1 MTPHPRFALLR
12 LVLLVSLALRCG
24 SGDAVGLG
32 PLRLQSALG
41 QPLRATVQVLGND
54 AGKLVE
60 SCIRVSL
67 KTPDGS
73 DIVRPQFEIRRGKTS
88 NAELAIST
96 TRTVDE
102 PAVALLVEITCSP
115 TLHRDYQLLL
125 DLRDGLPGVVSTQ
138 GEEPQ
143 QESVARTPASNAG
156 EGTSRS
162 RRRSTPNARAAS
174 SGLRAV
180 GASELETMSPDDVPK
195 PRAARIK
202 LAPAARSVLKLTQSN
217 TLQSESI
224 QAPTRQA
231 AGLKFSQSLG
241 LSTGLGADPGRLNS
255 EDMSAA
261 KARFQ
266 AILRNE
272 DALVTARKEL
282 KALQAQAGAGVPV
295 ATPAATGASAA
306 ATSALQTTPPAQ
318 PAQAEQTAQPPIS
331 PATSAEQPPNQS
343 VRPRAAGSTAGQS
356 ATGAPRNALASTSMM
371 LGLALLVAAGL
382 AMLWRHLRGGNRKTL
397 ATARKNTP
405 WWLATG
411 DDASRETELLE
422 SARASVARKEPAMAD
437 AGAAAVNAEIV
448 NDKTLQRYVNH
459 FIGKRDGAT
468 GIADARIEPLGVV
481 EATDPW
487 TAGKPSAAAAQ
498 AGKKATQAGSAL
510 LQTGQSDDTR
520 SELARSKL
528 ATFELVSD
536 VMQEA
541 EFWKMLNETQRAI
554 DILENYCGS
563 AASVSPAPWLY
574 LADLYQGNGDDE
586 RHAQLCTRFREIFNG
601 RLHEAD
607 ADTPAGRE
615 SLEGYPHLMDKI
627 SALWGQDS
635 VVPFLQGLLVN
646 DRDSPREGFY
656 LPVYQEI
663 LLLIDVAMERE
674 QAIA

>member
-1 MTPHPRFALLR
+1 MTPHPRLALLR

-41 QPLRATVQVLGND
+41 QPLRATVQVLGSD
-54 AGKLVE
+54 AGKLVD

-102 PAVALLVEITCSP
+102 PAVALMVEITCSP

-125 DLRDGLPGVVSTQ
+125 DLRDGLPGVISTL
-138 GEEPQ
+138 GEEAQ
-143 QESVARTPASNAG
+143 QESAVRTPVSKAG
-156 EGTSRS
+156 EGSGRS
-162 RRRSTPNARAAS
+162 RRRSTSNARAAS

-180 GASELETMSPDDVPK
+180 AASELEAMSPEDAPK
-195 PRAARIK
+195 PRVARIK
-202 LAPAARSVLKLTQSN
+202 HISEARSVLKLTQTE
-217 TLQSESI
+217 TLQGESV

-241 LSTGLGADPGRLNS
+241 SGTGLGADAGRFNS

-272 DALVTARKEL
+272 DALVTARREL
-282 KALQAQAGAGVPV
+282 K
-295 ATPAATGASAA
+295 
-306 ATSALQTTPPAQ
+306 ALQTTPPLQPAQ
-318 PAQAEQTAQPPIS
+318 PAQPEQAAQASIS
-331 PATSAEQPPNQS
+331 SVTSVEQPPGQP
-343 VRPRAAGSTAGQS
+343 VRPRAAGSSAGQETIGES
-356 ATGAPRNALASTSMM
+356 RTALASTSMM

-405 WWLATG
+405 WWLAAG
-411 DDASRETELLE
+411 DDASREAELLE

-448 NDKTLQRYVNH
+448 NDKTLRRYVNH
-459 FIGKRDGAT
+459 FIGKRDGASDN
-468 GIADARIEPLGVV
+468 ADARIEPLGVV
-481 EATDPW
+481 EATGEW
-487 TAGKPSAAAAQ
+487 GAGKLSAAVAQ
-498 AGKKATQAGSAL
+498 AGMKATQSGAAPA
-510 LQTGQSDDTR
+510 QAGQSDDTR

-607 ADTPAGRE
+607 ADTPTGRDT
-615 SLEGYPHLMDKI
+615 LEGYPHLMEKI